1 MSKDKARTLITMHKE
16 MKNVPS
22 RGNWENLWHECMYYV
37 LPNKDRVYD
46 WKSGV
51 NGEDMYGK
59 LYDSSAAHFNELLA
73 SAFHGMLTNPATF
86 WFGLTPSD
94 REMAK
99 IPAVR
104 DYLQKLVRKMHGILD
119 NSNFH
124 TEIHELYLDLGG
136 PGTGVFLVD
145 EDEDDVAR
153 FRSEPVFK
161 YYLKENYKGEVDTVS
176 CEMKM
181 TIRQMIQKFGEKS
194 LPENIRKD
202 LKNYMEK
209 EYIVVQII
217 MPRKEA
223 KRSGLGP
230 KNKPIASYYIFQEEE
245 HILKE
250 SGFSK
255 WPMATPRF
263 MKTSGEVYGRSS
275 TMKALPDIK
284 MVNSMMQVVIR
295 SAQKIVDPPL
305 MVPDDGIL
313 GRVNTV
319 PGGIT
324 PYRAGTK
331 DVIMPLE
338 TKGRPDIGLD
348 MVNDTRE
355 RIKQAFYIDQ
365 LQLREGPQMTATEVN
380 QRTEEHLRL
389 LGPILGRLHHEL
401 LKPVIAR
408 ILDIMKRKGLL
419 PGDVPPELA
428 DIDLEVHFTS
438 QIAKAQR
445 MGEAQGLNTFMGVVA
460 NVAQFD
466 PTALDLIDIESLIRI
481 NAEIYGA
488 SEEIFRKPE
497 EVEELRAQR
506 EEQAAKQEQQQD
518 QMVDAETANK
528 VAPLINQ
535 GG

>member
-1 MSKDKARTLITMHKE
+1 MSKSRARKILDLHKE
-16 MKNVPS
+16 MKNCPS
-22 RGNWENLWHECMYYV
+22 RGNWENLWHECMYFS

-51 NGEDMYGK
+51 NGEDKYGK

-104 DYLQKLVRKMHGILD
+104 DYLQRLVRKIHGILD

-124 TEIHELYLDLGG
+124 TEIHELYLDLGS
-136 PGTGVFLVD
+136 PATGVFLI
-145 EDEDDVAR
+145 DEDDEDVVR
-153 FRSEPVFK
+153 FRAEPIFK
-161 YYLKENYKGEVDTVS
+161 YYLKENFKGEVDTVS
-176 CEMKM
+176 CEMQL
-181 TIRQMIQKFGEKS
+181 TVRQMIQKFGEKN
-194 LPENIRKD
+194 LPKEIKND
-202 LKNYMEK
+202 LQNVMEEK
-209 EYIVVQII
+209 FLVVQMI

-223 KRSGLGP
+223 KRSNLGP
-230 KNKPIASYYIFQEEE
+230 KNRPIASYYVVHEYE
-245 HILKE
+245 HIVKE

-263 MKTSGEVYGRSS
+263 MKSAGEVYGRSPS
-275 TMKALPDIK
+275 MKALPDIK
-284 MVNSMMQVVIR
+284 MINAMMQTVIR
-295 SAQKIVDPPL
+295 AGQKVVDPPL

-313 GRVNTV
+313 GRINTT
-319 PGGIT
+319 PGGLN
-324 PYRAGTK
+324 PYRSGTK
-331 DVIMPLE
+331 DLIIPLE
-338 TKGRPDIGLD
+338 TKGNPGIGLD
-348 MVNDTRE
+348 MASDVRE

-401 LKPVIAR
+401 LKPTIAR
-408 ILDIMKRKGLL
+408 IIDIMKKKNLL
-419 PGDVPPELA
+419 PGGIPPELQ
-428 DIDLEVHFTS
+428 DIDVEVHFTS

-445 MGEAQGLNTFMGVVA
+445 MGEAQGLNTFMSLMA
-460 NVAQFD
+460 NMMQID
-466 PTALDLIDIESLIRI
+466 PSVYDMVDPEGLVRL
-481 NAEIYGA
+481 NAEIYGV

-497 EVEELRAQR
+497 EVEALREQRAQ
-506 EEQAAKQEQQQD
+506 EEEIAKQQQ
-518 QMVDAETANK
+518 MNMNDAEAMGK
-528 VAPLINQ
+528 VAPLIKQ
-535 GG
+535 GE